1 MSYRTLGSSG
11 RRFHFANFWLGHGA
25 LIPGAPYARQAIR
38 MGPKAAAAASAM
50 DDYTVAHASAR
61 AEFFLVFIKMSA
73 TKVRIVSTFYCYYML
88 NWTAD
93 RLVLSVF
100 LKS

>member
-1 MSYRTLGSSG
+1 MAYIWLEHG
-11 RRFHFANFWLGHGA
+11 R
-25 LIPGAPYARQAIR
+25 LIPGPPYARQALR
-38 MGPKAAAAASAM
+38 MGPKAAAA
-50 DDYTVAHASAR
+50 ASAR